1 MGLIRQGIFP
11 TQVMAHHKAYVKE
24 KALNNKLV
32 THDTFVFP
40 SDERNLVNKRI
51 DELWQ
56 KHPTIPLMSKC
67 GFWKALIQCFI
78 MSNMPQVGP
87 KFIKLG

>member
-40 SDERNLVNKRI
+40 SDERNLVKKRI

-56 KHPTIPLMSKC
+56 KHPKDPINVEMWVLEN
-67 GFWKALIQCFI
+67 
-78 MSNMPQVGP
+78 SNSIFYYV
-87 KFIKLG
+87 KLAPSWT

>member
-1 MGLIRQGIFP
+1 M
-11 TQVMAHHKAYVKE
+11 VHHKAHLRE

-40 SDERNLVNKRI
+40 SDERNLVKKII

-56 KHPTIPLMSKC
+56 KHPKDPISVWVLENPKY
-67 GFWKALIQCFI
+67 FI